1 MEKKKKKHTSLLMQ
15 FSIITV
21 FLLVISLLFTSAWFM
36 FVSIDIYLSS
46 KAEMLDHDIR
56 RYSTTFER
64 AEDIE
69 WFVGYVKENT
79 EEFRNFITMED
90 PVDYSDEKYS
100 DAVDI
105 FFISDADITELDP
118 ETQRYV
124 AKVEYNVI
132 GSNFIMM
139 KETNYSKMMIMD
151 ILDENTA
158 FLIAESGENEE
169 TFGRCCVNIEYDA
182 SEHSAVKRILDGRLN
197 EYGKVLYE
205 EYYDCSSGKHYYN
218 AYTDVIKDGSRLFTI
233 CLQYDWSEFRYN
245 LFLHITSGLFIG
257 LFMLILFNG
266 LLILYIYKRAI
277 SPVVKVKNGVQR
289 YMRDKDSEF
298 VAAEMNRIKSRNEV
312 GVLAESFSYMASE
325 IDRYIGEVRTVT
337 AEKERIDAELDMAAG
352 IQLSQLPRKF
362 PVFPERTEFDIFAS
376 MTPAKEVGGDFYDFF
391 LIDDNRL
398 ALVIADVSGK
408 GVPAALFMMSSK
420 MLINNYALFGG
431 TPAEIISAVNGRVC
445 ENNSDNMFVT
455 VWLGILE
462 ISTGKMTCCN
472 AGHEYPVIKRAGGG
486 FELVNDKHGLFVG
499 TMPGIRY
506 TDYEIQLDKGDT
518 LFVYTDG
525 VPEATN
531 AAEELFGNERMLAAL
546 NSAPEGCP
554 LDELLQ
560 TVKEHVDEFVGD
572 APQFDDLT
580 MLAIRYNDN
589 CGAASSQS
597 GS

>member
-21 FLLVISLLFTSAWFM
+21 LLLVISLLFASAWFM

-56 RYSTTFER
+56 RYSTNFETS
-64 AEDIE
+64 EDIE
-69 WFVGYVKENT
+69 WFVGYVRENT
-79 EEFRNFITMED
+79 EEFRNFVTMED
-90 PVDYSDEKYS
+90 PVDYSDEKYL

-105 FFISDADITELDP
+105 FFNSDADITELDP
-118 ETQRYV
+118 ETQLYV
-124 AKVEYNVI
+124 AKVEYNII
-132 GSNFIMM
+132 GSIFIMM
-139 KETNYSKMMIMD
+139 RETNYSKMMIMD

-158 FLIAESGENEE
+158 FLIAESGENKE

-182 SEHSAVKRILDGRLN
+182 SEHSAVNRILDGRLN

-205 EYYDCSSGKHYYN
+205 EYDCSSGKHYYN

-245 LFLHITSGLFIG
+245 LFLHITNGLFIG
-257 LFMLILFNG
+257 LFMLILLNG

-352 IQLSQLPRKF
+352 IQLSQLPRNF

-431 TPAEIISAVNGRVC
+431 TPAEIISEVNGRVC
-445 ENNSDNMFVT
+445 ENNADNMFVT

-472 AGHEYPVIKRAGGG
+472 AGHEYPVIKRAGSG

-560 TVKEHVDEFVGD
+560 TVKEHVDRFVGD